1 MLLLNALR
9 GLSRDER
16 GFSMPAVL
24 GTMTVLV
31 GVSLMALTT
40 ASGDQSQSR
49 YDQDYKRAY
58 SAAEAGVNEY
68 LFRLNED
75 QAYWAQC
82 ADTNDPAP
90 VNQPWSGTGPD
101 TRTERRNIPGS
112 DAQYTIE
119 LLPQVGT
126 SCDPNNPAAMMDTR
140 TGTFRIRSTGFA
152 GRAKRSIVATFRR
165 RGFLDF
171 LYYTDLETAN
181 PVSYRINAGGYPPS
195 EDRWGNPYEDPQTWA
210 SRECSKPFAQRANAE
225 TSIRVHISSNNRPTV
240 VLRCTEISF
249 ITGDGIDGP
258 LHTNDQLFTCGSP
271 IFGRNIDG
279 IRDPIEVV
287 NPTGYRRSSSCSG
300 SPNFVGERRFGAPRL
315 DAPPVVSLRAIA
327 ASDEDALYI
336 GRTQI
341 ELMNGLV
348 RITNNNV
355 TKTIDPPD
363 EGVIY
368 VANGSG
374 SCGFYDPT
382 QTHLTYPA
390 CGDVTVRGTY
400 SADLTIAAE
409 KDVQIVGNVQ
419 RADGSNAMLGLIAQ
433 NFIRVAHPVR
443 DLTREYS
450 NSAFRWECDNNGT
463 PPKRVDAA
471 MLAIDHSFTV
481 DNYYCG
487 NPLGDLTVNGAIAQK
502 YRGTVG
508 TFSGNT
514 PVSGFSKDYH
524 YDDRLKYR
532 QPPHF
537 LDPIQTGW
545 RVIRQTEQT
554 PAR

>member
-1 MLLLNALR
+1 MLLLTALR
-9 GLSRDER
+9 RLRRDER

-24 GTMTVLV
+24 GTMTVLI
-31 GVSLMALTT
+31 GVSLVALTT
-40 ASGDQSQSR
+40 ASGDQSQSA

-68 LFRLNED
+68 LFHLNED
-75 QAYWAQC
+75 QSYWSKC
-82 ADTNDPAP
+82 TNVDAPAP
-90 VNQPWSGTGPD
+90 VNQPWNGTGTD
-101 TRTERRNIPGS
+101 TRTRRRTIPGTN
-112 DAQYTIE
+112 AEYTIE

-126 SCDPNNPAAMMDTR
+126 TCNPSDPAAMIDTR
-140 TGTFRIRSTGFA
+140 SGTFRVRATGFV

-181 PVSYRINAGGYPPS
+181 PVSYRINAGGYPAAA
-195 EDRWGNPYEDPQTWA
+195 GYEDPQTWA
-210 SRECSKPFAQRANAE
+210 SRECSKPYAQRRNAQAL
-225 TSIRVHISSNNRPTV
+225 IRVHISSDNRPWV
-240 VLRCTEISF
+240 RLSCTEINF
-249 ITGDGIDGP
+249 ITGDDVDGP
-258 LHTNDQLFTCGSP
+258 LHTNDQLLVCGSP
-271 IFGRNIDG
+271 RFGRNIDG
-279 IRDPIEVV
+279 IRDVIEVV
-287 NPTGYRRSSSCSG
+287 NPSGWRGNGDCSNNP
-300 SPNFVGERRFGAPRL
+300 SWVGERRFGAARL
-315 DAPPVVSLRAIA
+315 DAPPVVSLRQIA
-327 ASDEDALYI
+327 EADGYVYT

-341 ELMNGLV
+341 ELLGNSL
-348 RITNNNV
+348 RITNNNTTQTV
-355 TKTIDPPD
+355 VPPPN
-363 EGVIY
+363 GVVY

-400 SADLTIAAE
+400 STDLTIAAE
-409 KDVQIVGNVQ
+409 KDVQIVANVQ
-419 RADGSNAMLGLIAQ
+419 RADNSNAMLGLIAQ
-433 NFIRVAHPVR
+433 NFIRVHHPVR
-443 DLTREYS
+443 NLTRSYS
-450 NSAFRWECDNNGT
+450 SSSDTFRWDCDNNGSVPT
-463 PPKRVDAA
+463 RIDAA

-481 DNYYCG
+481 DNYFCG
-487 NPLGDLTVNGAIAQK
+487 NELGDLTVNGAIAQK

-508 TFSGNT
+508 TFGSSRT
-514 PVSGFSKDYH
+514 GFTKDYN